1 MTISPLSYYGRLLC
15 RWLQSLG
22 NVNTPRCLLSLC
34 LRLCLFR
41 LRFLDIWTSIRLASS
56 WRWFFQTHAIG
67 IWTSPLQG
75 SQVSRLSTF
84 NIITP
89 ATLRMF
95 AVLTCP
101 NGPEKAERRVTRTSQ
116 FTSDKNPEP
125 GLYVSSLEFVA
136 GGLSVSG
143 GV

>member
-1 MTISPLSYYGRLLC
+1 MTISALSYYGRLLC
-15 RWLQSLG
+15 RWRKSLK
-22 NVNTPRCLLSLC
+22 NVNTPRCLLSSC

-56 WRWFFQTHAIG
+56 WRWFFQTNDLLYFKP
-67 IWTSPLQG
+67 TPLEFGRVHCRG

-101 NGPEKAERRVTRTSQ
+101 DGPEKAERRVARTSQ
-116 FTSDKNPEP
+116 FTSDKNPEA
-125 GLYVSSLEFVA
+125 GLYVS
-136 GGLSVSG
+136 
-143 GV
+143 